1 MSWAINLVQELYRG
15 DECDEVERFLN
26 QAGTAATSDHWYQL
40 LYEHLVQSCMASDNG
55 FASFPSSLG
64 FNQVDIQSSLFWLG
78 NDTLEAP
85 TSSQGYMMLTPQQ
98 PAAGG
103 MCYLLPPI
111 PLASKLKVQPHLIFF
126 RSRSSIEK
134 VNNTE
139 RIQKE
144 KKTYVEEKKHMW
156 TVGSSLKSDWS

>member
-1 MSWAINLVQELYRG
+1 
-15 DECDEVERFLN
+15 
-26 QAGTAATSDHWYQL
+26 
-40 LYEHLVQSCMASDNG
+40 
-55 FASFPSSLG
+55 
-64 FNQVDIQSSLFWLG
+64 VDIQSLLFGLG

-85 TSSQGYMMLTPQQ
+85 TSSEGYMMLTPQQ

-111 PLASKLKVQPHLIFF
+111 SLVSKLKVQPHLIFF